1 MATVLITGSSTGFGK
16 LAALEFARRGDSVF
30 ASMRNPAKGDTLAAE
45 AASLGKHVTILPL
58 DVTKQA
64 SADEAIAR
72 VMNEVG
78 RIDVLVN
85 NAGIGMHGPIEE
97 CDDDE
102 ISAVFQTNVLGV
114 VRMARAVAPQMR
126 AQASGRIVN
135 VSSVAGK
142 VSSPFGGIYSA
153 SKHAVEAISDAL
165 HYELHPFGVRVAV
178 VEPGG
183 FATEFGANRIL
194 ARRFGEGSPYAAL
207 EQRFG
212 ASSSR
217 LPGADQPA
225 DPQDVANAIV
235 EAATAAEPQRRY
247 LVGADA
253 NAIVGFHKQLSD
265 EDFEK
270 SMRTVLDFW
279 D

>member
-1 MATVLITGSSTGFGK
+1 TGFGK

-30 ASMRNPAKGDTLAAE
+30 ASMRNPAKGDALAAE
-45 AASLGKHVTILPL
+45 AASLGKHLTILPL

-72 VMNEVG
+72 VMNEAG

-253 NAIVGFHKQLSD
+253 NAIVGFHKLLSD